1 MNEPLDNPVWSS
13 LTGEH
18 ASLGRRLPYVARY
31 HADVAPFVGADVGA
45 TTAAEELADL
55 VAPDESVLFVG
66 PAPELASTVWQ
77 VEPLESIA
85 QMISDL
91 RCPQF
96 EGPPI
101 TELTAA
107 HAADVLDLTSRVY
120 PHYFRPRATAMGR
133 YLGIYDG
140 DKLAA
145 MAGERMRFGRHVEL
159 SAICTDPAYV
169 GRGYAQ
175 RLVGRLVADIR
186 GANRIPF
193 LHVSHRNTRAKTL
206 YEHLGFRFR
215 TDIPLVAAHRR
226 TVRTS

>member
-18 ASLGRRLPYVARY
+18 APLGRRLRHAARY
-31 HADVAPFVGADVGA
+31 HADVAPFVGVNVGA
-45 TTAAEELADL
+45 TSASQELAEL

-66 PAPELASTVWQ
+66 PAPELSPAAWR

-120 PHYFRPRATAMGR
+120 PHYFRPRTMAMGR

-140 DKLAA
+140 DKLTA
-145 MAGERMRFGRHVEL
+145 MAGERMRFDRHVEL
-159 SAICTDPAYV
+159 SSICTDPAYV

-175 RLVGRLVADIR
+175 RLVGRLIADIR
-186 GANRIPF
+186 NANGIPF
-193 LHVSHRNTRAKTL
+193 LHVSHRNTRAKIL
-206 YEHLGFRFR
+206 YQHLGFRVR

-226 TVRTS
+226 E

>member
-1 MNEPLDNPVWSS
+1 MSESLDNPVWSS

-18 ASLGRRLPYVARY
+18 ASLGRRLAHTARY
-31 HADVAPFVGADVGA
+31 HADVAPFVGVDVGA
-45 TTAAEELADL
+45 PTAGKELADL
-55 VAPDESVLFVG
+55 VAPGEAVLFVG
-66 PAPELASTVWQ
+66 PAPELSSTAWR

-85 QMISDL
+85 QMISDS

-96 EGPPI
+96 EGSPI

-120 PHYFRPRATAMGR
+120 PHYFRPRTMAMGR

-175 RLVGRLVADIR
+175 RLVGQLVADIR
-186 GANRIPF
+186 EKQRIPF

-206 YEHLGFRFR
+206 YERLGFRFR
-215 TDIPLVAAHRR
+215 VDIPLVAAHRLSEPR
-226 TVRTS
+226 

>member
-1 MNEPLDNPVWSS
+1 MSEPLDNPVWSS

-18 ASLGRRLPYVARY
+18 ATLGRRLAHAARY
-31 HADVAPFVGADVGA
+31 RADVAPFVGVDVSA
-45 TTAAEELADL
+45 TAAGDELADL
-55 VAPDESVLFVG
+55 VAPGESVLFVG
-66 PAPELASTVWQ
+66 PAPALSSAAWR

-91 RCPQF
+91 RCPPF

-101 TELTAA
+101 TELSET
-107 HAADVLDLTSRVY
+107 HSADVLDLTSRVY
-120 PHYFRPRATAMGR
+120 PHYFRPHTMAMGR

-145 MAGERMRFGRHVEL
+145 MAGERMRFGRYVEL
-159 SAICTDPAYV
+159 STICTDPAYT

-175 RLVGRLVADIR
+175 RLVGQLVADIR
-186 GANRIPF
+186 DMQRIPF
-193 LHVSHRNTRAKTL
+193 LHVSHRNARAKAL

-215 TDIPLVAAHRR
+215 TDITLVAAHR
-226 TVRTS
+226 SH